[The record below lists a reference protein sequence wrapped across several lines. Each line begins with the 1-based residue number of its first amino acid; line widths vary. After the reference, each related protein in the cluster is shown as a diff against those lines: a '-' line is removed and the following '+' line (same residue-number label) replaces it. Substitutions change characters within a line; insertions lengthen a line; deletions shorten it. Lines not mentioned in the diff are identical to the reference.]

1 MIMIFLTLIK
11 RCPTF
16 TLVILFGP
24 YSVIDSS
31 FDETHNK
38 K

>member
-1 MIMIFLTLIK
+1 MVYMLTSIVPVGLSLLIF
-11 RCPTF
+11 
-16 TLVILFGP
+16 FGP
-24 YSVIDSS
+24 YSVIDLS